1 MDPPRRSRC
10 PGEVSRDLQ
19 SQGKYN
25 ASNSS
30 VAPTRPW
37 YHTGP
42 PRPAGTGAERG
53 DPKQNPS
60 VRETAVLEAAHRH
73 ASRPGKKY
81 FPRGRGLYM
90 LVLPRGSKHFQYPPF
105 SSCAVEGTKKPK
117 DTGHCWPAP
126 KPRPQDPRKTSPPVL
141 LLGLRIAG
149 ALWTQ
154 SIFKQVP
161 PLGKTVHGG
170 NHLTVVHS

>member
-1 MDPPRRSRC
+1 MDPPRGSRC

-19 SQGKYN
+19 SQDKYN

-42 PRPAGTGAERG
+42 PRPVGTGAECG
-53 DPKQNPS
+53 DTRAESKCEGNS
-60 VRETAVLEAAHRH
+60 AVLEAAHRH
-73 ASRPGKKY
+73 ASRLGKKH
-81 FPRGRGLYM
+81 FHCGRGLYM

-126 KPRPQDPRKTSPPVL
+126 KPRPQDPRKTAPPVL

-149 ALWTQ
+149 ALWTR
-154 SIFKQVP
+154 SILNKY
-161 PLGKTVHGG
+161 PLWEK
-170 NHLTVVHS
+170 LSMEEII